1 MTTYGTFNININ
13 NFIGKNSLKNNE
25 ILTLYFPYDIQDL
38 GELNLNG
45 VEFLHSVKCIDTTAM
60 NSTK

>member
-1 MTTYGTFNININ
+1 MMNYIQVLHLYDNFGTFNININ

-25 ILTLYFPYDIQDL
+25 ILKLYFPYDIQDL

-45 VEFLHSVKCIDTTAM
+45 VEF
-60 NSTK
+60 